1 MKHKSI
7 QNVITS
13 YVISMLVSIY
23 TLLYL
28 LALFVDADG
37 DQRYVLVF
45 IGVIFPFLV
54 AFIWAKIVLRNK
66 VVIYDGGLKKKVL
79 FANIAILAIL
89 VIFIGQGSMMWLL
102 YLCVSFIPVF
112 IFSGGWFVKAMV
124 ADEQRDVDTSVT
136 KLKALRDAEITEYF
150 RNNNMQV
157 DGYFFAN
164 DTLSMGQYALVGP
177 LAAVN
182 GNFFLIAFDKKLVY
196 FFELSKLS
204 AKTIVNSESFSWE
217 SVKINKCSNFLFGIC
232 YRIKM
237 EVNGQKMSLQ
247 ANKKIRNIV
256 NQRSDIEAFV
266 KYQEM

>member
-1 MKHKSI
+1 MKHISI

-28 LALFVDADG
+28 LALFVDV
-37 DQRYVLVF
+37 DQRYGLVF

-54 AFIWAKIVLRNK
+54 AFIWAKIALRNK
-66 VVIYDGGLKKKVL
+66 VVIYDDGLKKKVL

-112 IFSGGWFVKAMV
+112 IFSSGWFVKAMV
-124 ADEQRDVDTSVT
+124 ADEQGDVDTSIN

-150 RNNNMQV
+150 RNNDMQV

-164 DTLSMGQYALVGP
+164 DTLSMGQYAFAGP
-177 LAAVN
+177 LAAIN
-182 GNFFLIAFDKKLVY
+182 SNYYIIAFDNEMVY
-196 FFELSKLS
+196 FLELSKLS
-204 AKTIVNSESFSWE
+204 AKTIVNSESFLWE
-217 SVKINKCSNFLFGIC
+217 DIKINKFSSFLFGIC

-247 ANKKIRNIV
+247 ANKKIRNIA

-266 KYQEM
+266 RNRDM